1 MKYHKNSRKGISIL
15 LATLMMLISLVPCTV
30 LAIETSNYNITV
42 NENLKSYIFV
52 LEDSIA
58 VLSSET
64 KSVSAA
70 ELTDA
75 LTADGYTV
83 SYKDKSGAVNTTA
96 SKVSDGYVVLTPAE
110 GETIEIPIVSKF
122 ETEWQWR
129 IGSDGF
135 QSNNDLEPVNAT
147 GVYDGKTVSVS
158 NWSWNVTNEMK
169 NYNTINP
176 CTGIYKNAGTPVTF
190 VSNIYATGNV
200 EVGIGD
206 ASTSWGNIL
215 FMWNDNGTYSV
226 QNNKTEKNC
235 GSLERGRWHNVAVTY
250 DPVSSKIYY
259 YVDGNKIDATG
270 TPIYHSTH
278 TSNIMNRFQFG
289 TWCGSSG
296 GLSGM
301 VIFDDIELYYGGY
314 TPQDDSE
321 SSDDASYELVV
332 TGLKNYIIPM
342 EENGES
348 VVAVLSSERKK
359 ISAADIAANITATG
373 YTVSYVDEAKQVDDD
388 ETEVHNGF
396 VQLLNENTEE
406 TVYIPIISK
415 ISPTVETAMDKIGIG
430 NLTGIDTTGTT
441 FSYTRENGSTVMT
454 ANNLSSK
461 IPLLQITHK
470 SIEDVATPANAK
482 PFTYVFDV
490 AATGNAVACVTYR
503 GTYTDAYTMFRWMPN
518 GDFYFNYDPAGTGS
532 VLKKYGNLDRTASHT
547 IAISLDP
554 NGPRHSF
561 YVDGVWIDNK
571 GNYITAQEWTATSN
585 QYNEWRFGMDT
596 FTQQNTTGT
605 VTFSNAEA
613 YFGAYK
619 DYNGRTVASNKNDV
633 QLFKDGNN
641 IIATASKNSD
651 VASDIR
657 YTIYI
662 ASYKDGV
669 LEGINAKEVGLA
681 ELAMI
686 DIPYNASH
694 TTKAF
699 FWTTDGLVPISKAE
713 YKPEA

>member
-1 MKYHKNSRKGISIL
+1 MKYYKKSRKGLSIL
-15 LATLMMLISLVPCTV
+15 LATLLMIVSLVPCTV
-30 LAIETSNYNITV
+30 LAIETSNYNINV
-42 NENLKSYIFV
+42 NDTLKPYIFV

-64 KSVSAA
+64 KSISAA
-70 ELTDA
+70 ELTAA
-75 LTADGYTV
+75 LTVDGYTV
-83 SYKDKSGAVNTTA
+83 SYKDNSGVINTTT
-96 SKVSDGYVVLTPAE
+96 SKVKDGYVVLTPAE

-122 ETEWQWR
+122 ETEWQSR
-129 IGSDGF
+129 IGLDGK
-135 QSNNDLEPVNAT
+135 QTNNDLEPVNAT

-158 NWSWNVTNEMK
+158 NWSWNVTSEMK

-200 EVGIGD
+200 KVGIGD
-206 ASTSWGNIL
+206 ASTSWEKIL

-270 TPIYHSTH
+270 TPIYHSTY

-289 TWCGSSG
+289 TWCGSG

-373 YTVSYVDEAKQVDDD
+373 YTVSYVDEAKQVDGD
-388 ETEVHNGF
+388 ESEVHNGF
-396 VQLLNENTEE
+396 VQLLNDNTEE
-406 TVYIPIISK
+406 TIYIPIVSK
-415 ISPTVETAMDKIGIG
+415 IAPTVETAMDKIGIG
-430 NLTGIDTTGTT
+430 NLAGIDTTGAS
-441 FSYTRENGSTVMT
+441 FSYTRENGATVMT

-470 SIEDVATPANAK
+470 SIEDVTKPQDAK

-490 AATGNAVACVTYR
+490 AATGNAVACVAYR
-503 GTYTDAYTMFRWMPN
+503 GTYTDAFTMFRWMPN

-561 YVDGVWIDNK
+561 YVDGVKIDNK

-596 FTQQNTTGT
+596 FTQKNTTGT

-633 QLFKDGNN
+633 QFIKDGNN

-669 LEGINAKEVGLA
+669 LEGINLKEVGLA

-699 FWTTDGLVPISKAE
+699 FWTTDGLAPISMAE